1 MRITAFGDAIVE
13 STKDDMGLVE
23 ALQEA
28 GDEIYAVVRADE
40 ERSDKFTFEILR
52 NDNGEI
58 LVSSDPIFNSHQ
70 DARAYLRGWVSDIQR
85 G

>member
-23 ALQEA
+23 ALQET

-40 ERSDKFTFEILR
+40 EGSDKFTFEILR
-52 NDNGEI
+52 NDNGEVLI
-58 LVSSDPIFNSHQ
+58 SSDPIFNGHQ
-70 DARAYLRGWVSDIQR
+70 DARAYLRG
-85 G
+85 